1 MYFFYFF
8 YLKFFC
14 KHVFFDSSNL
24 LWNPLFNFLFIFFF
38 ASVNMFSLT
47 HPSFGIHNI
56 VCIFFYFFLF
66 KFFCKHVFFDSSNLL
81 WNPLFYFLFF
91 FCKCKHVFFDS
102 SKLWN
107 PQYCMYIFL
116 FFFYLKFFCKHVFFD
131 SSNLLW

>member
-24 LWNPLFNFLFIFFF
+24 LWNPLFNFFLIFFFASVNMFSSTHPSFGIHNIVCIFFYLKFFCKHVFFDSSNLLWNPLFYFLFIFFF

-56 VCIFFYFFLF
+56 ECIFFYFFLF
-66 KFFCKHVFFDSSNLL
+66 K
-81 WNPLFYFLFF
+81 
-91 FCKCKHVFFDS
+91 
-102 SKLWN
+102 
-107 PQYCMYIFL
+107 IFL
-116 FFFYLKFFCKHVFFD
+116 
-131 SSNLLW
+131 